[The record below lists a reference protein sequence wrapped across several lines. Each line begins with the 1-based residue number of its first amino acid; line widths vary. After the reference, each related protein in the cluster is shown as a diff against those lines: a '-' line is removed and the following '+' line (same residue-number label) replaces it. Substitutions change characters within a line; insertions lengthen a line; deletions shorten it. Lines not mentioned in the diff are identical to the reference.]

1 MDVPLDVRLMLYLAA
16 ALQVIAAGVALLI
29 IPVSGRRVSWIIL
42 CVALGLQAW
51 RRLYAVGSN
60 ATFIEASTALGVSI
74 LLLAG
79 VLGIRGVFISLKRT
93 SHQLARERDR
103 SGTFLNRAGAA
114 IVSLDL
120 TGRVL
125 DANEATCEILGLP
138 VEDVLGKQWFESFV
152 SEDALDQVHASFRR
166 LVEDPDGSDEYV
178 EYGLRSTD
186 GEERRV
192 VWHRRVLRDAEGRTC
207 GVRSAGIDLTERVR
221 LEQELEFRSLL
232 LDQTTDAVLVY
243 RYDGTIVYANDTAC
257 RHRGCELEGLTGVNM
272 RTLIPPA
279 DLETF
284 DMHLQTLRQGEAA
297 VFETEAVC
305 PQGILRPIEAHLA
318 PVRVGTTDYVVDVSR
333 DITERRAAESTVR
346 RLAYSD
352 HLTGLPNRA
361 LLSDRAAIAFA
372 RARRLDEQLALIFV
386 DFDDLKSVN
395 DTLGHAA
402 GDAIIRA
409 VAGRLSA
416 ASRAEDTV
424 ARIGGDEFV
433 ILARIGSEEDVDEL
447 AARLVSDLSQPY
459 EVMGRRVHASASVGV
474 AIYPEQG
481 ESLDTLMSHADA
493 AMYAAKGERPRAFG
507 FVRRA
512 NRNRDSA
519 G

>member
-1 MDVPLDVRLMLYLAA
+1 MGVPIDVRLMLYLAA

-42 CVALGLQAW
+42 CLALGLQAW

-60 ATFIEASTALGVSI
+60 ATVVEASTALGVSI

-79 VLGIRGVFISLKRT
+79 VIGIRGVFVSLRRA
-93 SHQLARERDR
+93 SRQLERERDR
-103 SGTFLNRAGAA
+103 SGTFLNRVGAA
-114 IVSLDL
+114 IVSLDVS
-120 TGRVL
+120 GRVL
-125 DANEATCEILGLP
+125 DANAATCEILGLP
-138 VEDVLGKQWFESFV
+138 VEDVMGKPWFDSFV
-152 SEDALDQVHASFRR
+152 SEDAREQVHASFQR
-166 LVEDPDGSDEYV
+166 LVDDPDGSDEYV
-178 EYGLRSTD
+178 EYGLRSSD

-257 RHRGCELEGLTGVNM
+257 RHRGCELEGLTGINM

-284 DMHLQTLRQGEAA
+284 DMHLQTLRQGEPA

-305 PQGILRPIEAHLA
+305 PEGILRPIEAHLA
-318 PVRVGTTDYVVDVSR
+318 PVRVGATEYVVDVSR

-361 LLSDRAAIAFA
+361 LLTDRAAMAFA
-372 RARRLDEQLALIFV
+372 RARRLDEQLALVFV
-386 DFDDLKSVN
+386 DFDDLKAVN

-402 GDAIIRA
+402 GDEIIK
-409 VAGRLSA
+409 VVGERLTA

-433 ILARIGSEEDVDEL
+433 ILARIGAEEDADEL
-447 AARLVSDLSQPY
+447 ATRLIADLSQPY
-459 EVMGRRVHASASVGV
+459 EVSGRRVHASASVGV

-481 ESLDTLMSHADA
+481 ESLDTLMSHADT
-493 AMYAAKGERPRAFG
+493 AMYAAKGERPRTFG
-507 FVRRA
+507 IGRRI